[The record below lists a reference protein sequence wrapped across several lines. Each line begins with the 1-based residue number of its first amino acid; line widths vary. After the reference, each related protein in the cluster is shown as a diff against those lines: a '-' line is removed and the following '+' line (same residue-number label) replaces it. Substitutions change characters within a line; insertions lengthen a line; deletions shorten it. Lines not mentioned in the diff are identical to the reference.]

1 MRKVLS
7 QLRGAAVWETCTI
20 TLAGLQGVYWGIF
33 LWSQQYTN
41 ILLETDFSSAL
52 HLISQG
58 VPVTH
63 SCSSLA
69 VTIRNLMYVE
79 LNVDLMHVFHEG
91 NKCAD
96 KLASLGHRFPKS
108 LTSFDRMP
116 SCISLDFLADN
127 TGQGCTRFVFDQFLW
142 ALSHVV
148 CQGKKKE
155 KA

>member
-1 MRKVLS
+1 MELQSGKRVPLPWLS
-7 QLRGAAVWETCTI
+7 SRVCIGAFFF
-20 TLAGLQGVYWGIF
+20 GPNMG
-33 LWSQQYTN
+33 YTN

-127 TGQGCTRFVFDQFLW
+127 TGQGCTRFVFD
-142 ALSHVV
+142 
-148 CQGKKKE
+148 
-155 KA
+155 